1 MDGWDAER
9 PSSSAVADA
18 AAAAAAAASDDDDD
32 DDEIDEIDEIDEDE
46 DEELGRLPSIITS
59 SCAAGCDT
67 EPGDSDEAEAEEAD
81 SGGGASL
88 AASSDAVATAGAVD
102 LNWRKPERWYSARA
116 SSACCTV
123 LCIPGVRILPP

>member
-1 MDGWDAER
+1 MKMRKWTSVHYYFLLR
-9 PSSSAVADA
+9 S
-18 AAAAAAAASDDDDD
+18 
-32 DDEIDEIDEIDEDE
+32 
-46 DEELGRLPSIITS
+46 RLRY
-59 SCAAGCDT
+59 G
-67 EPGDSDEAEAEEAD
+67 PGDSDEAEAEEAD

-88 AASSDAVATAGAVD
+88 AASSDAVVATAGAGAVD